1 MLIAVLRPSSA
12 AAMLVPYS
20 DSIIT
25 AGWTK
30 VFLLL
35 VALLVGSLGISV
47 CQILTDPLKD
57 IPGPTWARFTRL
69 WLFRQYIGNKFH
81 KTNLELHKKYG
92 EYLN

>member
-1 MLIAVLRPSSA
+1 
-12 AAMLVPYS
+12 MLVPYS
-20 DSIIT
+20 DAIIA

-30 VFLLL
+30 ISLLL
-35 VALLVGSLGISV
+35 LAALLTGSLGTSV
-47 CQILTDPLKD
+47 YQTLRDPLRD

-69 WLFRQYIGNKFH
+69 WLLRQYIGDKFH